1 MQVNI
6 LSLFLSFSGEHFEHC
21 SDQCCFSFRLDLLS
35 CLELKLVGDLIDGLP
50 NRGANSASDHLLRI
64 NCPSLLPPVLATL
77 LFDRVKVMAAV
88 GNLGVQQLRQLAC
101 DRLVLLDSPLQH
113 RARSTVACGNEE
125 VDLLAGAGEAGG
137 SGGKLLGDV
146 PHTIRKLIPVKS
158 LHGSE

>member
-21 SDQCCFSFRLDLLS
+21 SDQCCFSLRLDLLG
-35 CLELKLVGDLIDGLP
+35 CLELKLVGDLVDGLP
-50 NRGANSASDHLLRI
+50 NRGPNSASDHLLRI

-113 RARSTVACGNEE
+113 RARPTVAL
-125 VDLLAGAGEAGG
+125 VDVRVETLVPAATEGAHLL
-137 SGGKLLGDV
+137 L
-146 PHTIRKLIPVKS
+146 VKAKIHHKS
-158 LHGSE
+158 AHL